1 MNTFFEEDFWGYAF
15 VTVAILSVIA
25 ISFAIINF
33 EKNSDL
39 CASNGGT
46 MIETPKGYSCVKI
59 EKIDIKKAQNVT

>member
-1 MNTFFEEDFWGYAF
+1 MNTFFEDKFWGYAF
-15 VTVAILSVIA
+15 VALAILSVIA

-46 MIETPKGYSCVKI
+46 MIETPKGYSCVKM
-59 EKIDIKKAQNVT
+59 EKIDIKKAQNK